1 MRSNKQNEV
10 RTPQTKAKIGDRILI
25 EGQPYLL
32 VKQGDKKEVLSANEI
47 IEALYGQP
55 VNCIIDTEPDSG

>member
-1 MRSNKQNEV
+1 MRSKKQNEV

-25 EGQPYLL
+25 EGEPHLL
-32 VKQGDKKEVLSANEI
+32 VRQGDKKEVLSANEI

-55 VNCIIDTEPDSG
+55 VNCVIHTEGKE